1 VTPPNHGRGGRL
13 VRLNYLDAGGRVVIF
28 HIILEKSKEIGV
40 RFAFPLSF
48 LTKVARHTDVQFNA
62 WVARDSEAAARRS
75 FLDRSFMKQKQL
87 GRRAWS
93 VIGLVSVLAMT
104 TQAAPTVT
112 KMAAG
117 GSHTIFVES
126 DGSLW
131 GMGDETY
138 GALGQGFG
146 LNQTNIPIQI
156 LSSNVTAVAC
166 GSSHSLFIESDGS
179 LWAMGE
185 NDAGELGDGTSVN
198 HYFPERI
205 VSSDVNG
212 VAAGFTHSLF
222 RTSAGHPVV
231 TVSFSGM
238 GNDFFGQL
246 GDGASTNYY
255 SPEVIQSTSFLIN
268 EVTAFSGGAVHS
280 LFLEFN
286 GSLWGMGL
294 NAYGQ
299 LGNGGTMDQHSAV
312 QIRSNNVV
320 AVAAGG
326 DHSLFIDSNGGLWVM
341 GDNSSGQLGDN
352 TTTDQHL
359 PEQVGAN
366 VTAIAGG
373 GDFSLFIKTDGSL
386 WGMGDNTTG
395 QLGLGMFT
403 ANKYLPA
410 QIVAS
415 NVVAVSAE
423 NAHSLFLKSD
433 GSLWGMGLNVSGQLG
448 DGTYSN
454 QFFPVRIVPPPPTP
468 VLTGFSVSG
477 NNVTFNASNG
487 LLGATY
493 YAITSTNMTL
503 PPDQWT
509 IVSINQLSGDGNF
522 TIIATNA
529 INHATSQQFFRI
541 QLLY

>member
-1 VTPPNHGRGGRL
+1 
-13 VRLNYLDAGGRVVIF
+13 
-28 HIILEKSKEIGV
+28 
-40 RFAFPLSF
+40 
-48 LTKVARHTDVQFNA
+48 
-62 WVARDSEAAARRS
+62 
-75 FLDRSFMKQKQL
+75 
-87 GRRAWS
+87 
-93 VIGLVSVLAMT
+93 
-104 TQAAPTVT
+104 
-112 KMAAG
+112 
-117 GSHTIFVES
+117 
-126 DGSLW
+126 
-131 GMGDETY
+131 
-138 GALGQGFG
+138 
-146 LNQTNIPIQI
+146 
-156 LSSNVTAVAC
+156 
-166 GSSHSLFIESDGS
+166 
-179 LWAMGE
+179 
-185 NDAGELGDGTSVN
+185 
-198 HYFPERI
+198 
-205 VSSDVNG
+205 
-212 VAAGFTHSLF
+212 
-222 RTSAGHPVV
+222 
-231 TVSFSGM
+231 
-238 GNDFFGQL
+238 
-246 GDGASTNYY
+246 
-255 SPEVIQSTSFLIN
+255 
-268 EVTAFSGGAVHS
+268 
-280 LFLEFN
+280 
-286 GSLWGMGL
+286 
-294 NAYGQ
+294 
-299 LGNGGTMDQHSAV
+299 
-312 QIRSNNVV
+312 
-320 AVAAGG
+320 
-326 DHSLFIDSNGGLWVM
+326 M